1 MPERDAVFQQLNAA
15 SESYRDPLGAVNWP
29 QLSLDSWWLP
39 PDCLSL
45 AGVTAFEAL
54 PEPSRRRLSRYEF
67 VHWLQAGLWLERLF
81 LARTAQGLS
90 GAATPLDYAARL
102 HELREEAGHSLLFL
116 KFMEVSGLHL
126 PATACPAPPLLTLL
140 ARLTPADSLLFRL
153 AVVIGEEVP
162 DKFNRRIR
170 AQAHTIDPV
179 VARVVSLHMMDEAR
193 HVARARLRAEERLAH
208 LGPLRRHFL
217 AHTVRALLG
226 VFARTLFLPAPPLY
240 ELAGLG
246 EGRRWHALAAANP
259 VRLSFMRACL
269 APTLAWLARRG
280 VPVRAVL

>member
-1 MPERDAVFQQLNAA
+1 MPEQNAVFQQLNAA
-15 SESYRDPLGAVNWP
+15 SERYRDPLAAVNWA

-45 AGVTAFEAL
+45 AGVAAFEGL
-54 PEPSRRRLSRYEF
+54 PESSRRRLSRYEF
-67 VHWLQAGLWLERLF
+67 LHWLQVGLWLERLF
-81 LARTAQGLS
+81 LARTAQGLA

-126 PATACPAPPLLTLL
+126 PAAAFPAPRLLTLL

-170 AQAHTIDPV
+170 AQAYGIDPV
-179 VARVVSLHMMDEAR
+179 VARVVGLHMMDEAR
-193 HVARARLRAEERLAH
+193 HVARGRLRAEERLAH
-208 LGPLRRHFL
+208 LAPPGRYLTARTL
-217 AHTVRALLG
+217 TALLG
-226 VFARTLFLPAPPLY
+226 PFARTLFLPAPPLY

-246 EGRRWHALAAANP
+246 DGRRWHALASANP
-259 VRLSFMRACL
+259 ARLALMRACL
-269 APTLAWLARRG
+269 APTLAWLARQG
-280 VPVRAVL
+280 VAVPAPL